1 MLNHKGL
8 IKFVTMLGI
17 GVSLLGVGSVT
28 ANASSKPY
36 VGSFPSRKITYH
48 IDSTSKHWKNI
59 WQGAI
64 NSWNSLHVVKLRATK
79 KASKA
84 DIRLKTKKNVEGHH
98 LIGGELGGPGGRGGL
113 FFANLALNRKLMSD
127 VHDSE
132 KNKEMNA
139 LATVGQAIGLAGT
152 NDHTSALSSFASKP
166 SAKDKANL
174 KLAYKGIK

>member
-36 VGSFPSRKITYH
+36 DGSFQSRKITYH
-48 IDSTSKHWKNI
+48 IDSTSKHWKNL
-59 WQGAI
+59 WKGAI
-64 NSWNSLHVVKLRATK
+64 DSWNSLHVVKLRAIK

-84 DIRLKTKKNVEGHH
+84 DIRLTTKSRFKD
-98 LIGGELGGPGGRGGL
+98 GGNIDGFSMGPGGRGGI
-113 FFANLALNRKLMSD
+113 FFSKLALSRSYLKD
-127 VHDSE
+127 RTDQQKAQH
-132 KNKEMNA
+132 A
-139 LATVGQAIGLAGT
+139 LGTVGQAIGLAYT
-152 NDHTSALSSFASKP
+152 NDTTSALSFRASKP